1 MPSAMPRNIQ
11 NEPRVTISG
20 GSRSF
25 EMRSAFRPP
34 PAIPDMRAIHAAA
47 GTGKFQS
54 RHAAPNT
61 TAARPIIE
69 PTDRSIP
76 PVMITGVSATASNPS
91 STLKRRTSTKLLV
104 LKKFCAIVEN
114 SATCPSNAPR
124 RIHTPAGTTGMRNR
138 LMLASGSTSRIVDYR
153 SQNDSALNGS
163 FPISTHT
170 KECQRR
176 TDSSKQ
182 NDAEHSSSDRSNT
195 SSNRRSA
202 YNDSGNDLHFQPEPA
217 ITRNLIKSNRIEN
230 GSKAGEKT
238 GNKKYAKNH
247 Q

>member
-20 GSRSF
+20 GSCSF
-25 EMRSAFRPP
+25 EMRNAFRPP
-34 PAIPDMRAIHAAA
+34 PAIPDRRAIHAAT
-47 GTGKFQS
+47 GNGKFQS
-54 RHAAPNT
+54 RHAVPNT

-104 LKKFCAIVEN
+104 LKKFCAIAEN
-114 SATCPSNAPR
+114 SATCPSNAAR

-138 LMLASGSTSRIVDYR
+138 LMPAPGSTSRIVDYR
-153 SQNDSALNGS
+153 SQNDSALNRS
-163 FPISTHT
+163 FPISTHA

-176 TDSSKQ
+176 TDRSEQ
-182 NDAEHSSSDRSNT
+182 NDAEHTSSDRSNT
-195 SSNRRSA
+195 SSNRRSPD
-202 YNDSGNDLHFQPEPA
+202 NNSGNDLHFQSEPA
-217 ITRNLIKSNRIEN
+217 ITRNLIKPHGIEN
-230 GSKAGEKT
+230 G
-238 GNKKYAKNH
+238 GNA
-247 Q
+247 